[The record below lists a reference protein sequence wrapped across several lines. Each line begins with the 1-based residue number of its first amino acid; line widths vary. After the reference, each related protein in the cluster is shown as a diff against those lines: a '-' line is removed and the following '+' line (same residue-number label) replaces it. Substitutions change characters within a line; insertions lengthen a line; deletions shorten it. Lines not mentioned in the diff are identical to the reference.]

1 MLEPQMVPT
10 LSSKKQTSKI
20 GREDDSMSWFLI
32 RRSKSFSRRRCRMW
46 WSMWST
52 PSAKPN
58 LGKHQRV
65 GSLDVTGAICR
76 MFTVRTVIICV
87 VYMLEPTGHK
97 WWNTISRHPSLAN
110 LRHAEAGHWNFH
122 QTSDVDLGDQIH
134 ISGGQ
139 FLTDWLFKLCSC
151 EFKSNLLLVKKPLRA
166 GKKPSGAP
174 PCCNSG

>member
-10 LSSKKQTSKI
+10 LASKKQTSKI
-20 GREDDSMSWFLI
+20 EREDDFGSWFLI
-32 RRSKSFSRRRCRMW
+32 RRFKSFSRRRCRMW

-58 LGKHQRV
+58 LSKHQQV

-76 MFTVRTVIICV
+76 MFTVRIVIICV

-110 LRHAEAGHWNFH
+110 LSHADSRSLEFPPDIWCRPWRSDSHFWWTISDGLVVQIMFLWVQIQFVAGQEA
-122 QTSDVDLGDQIH
+122 TSG
-134 ISGGQ
+134 
-139 FLTDWLFKLCSC
+139 W
-151 EFKSNLLLVKKPLRA
+151 
-166 GKKPSGAP
+166 
-174 PCCNSG
+174 